1 VAAKAKR
8 MPVPQPP
15 QLYKGAESCDFRPD
29 WDAPVDLVPMLEA
42 CHAADF
48 DDLTPL
54 LALADLLAERDDP
67 RERWVRLGCD
77 LWTTAAGLK
86 PGRKAWAYDDAKAAL
101 GPACETVPGWRLACL
116 WGHLVA
122 WHAPSAYDG
131 VPMGRTWVDARV
143 PVVSRCVWWWAMG
156 FLRSQADAAW
166 SQADAAGSQ
175 ADAAGSQAD
184 AAGSQAY
191 AAVSQAYAAG
201 RQAYAAGSQADAAWS
216 QADAAG
222 SQADAAVRQAYAA
235 GRQAYA
241 AGRQAYAAGRQAYAA
256 GRQKRVWSF
265 ARRLWDV
272 CESKLSVVNGWK

>member
-1 VAAKAKR
+1 MATKAKR
-8 MPVPQPP
+8 RPLEQPP
-15 QLYKGAESCDFRPD
+15 QLYKGAESCDFRPE
-29 WDAPVDLVPMLEA
+29 WDAPADLVPMLSA

-54 LALADLLAERDDP
+54 LALADLLAERGDP

-101 GPACETVPGWRLACL
+101 SPACETIPGWRLACL

-143 PVVSRCVWWWAMG
+143 PAVSRCVWWWALG
-156 FLRSQADAAW
+156 FLRGQASAAWSQASAAWRQASAAWSQADAAGRQAYAAWSQADAAW

-175 ADAAGSQAD
+175 AYAAWSQAY

-191 AAVSQAYAAG
+191 AA
-201 RQAYAAGSQADAAWS
+201 GS
-216 QADAAG
+216 
-222 SQADAAVRQAYAA
+222 
-235 GRQAYA
+235 
-241 AGRQAYAAGRQAYAA
+241 
-256 GRQKRVWSF
+256 QKRVWSF
-265 ARRLWDV
+265 ARRLWEV

>member
-1 VAAKAKR
+1 VATKARRK
-8 MPVPQPP
+8 PLEQPP
-15 QLYKGAESCDFRPD
+15 QLYKGAESCDFRPE
-29 WDAPVDLVPMLEA
+29 WDAPADLVPMLEA

-54 LALADLLAERDDP
+54 LALADLLAERNDP

-86 PGRKAWAYDDAKAAL
+86 PGRKAWGYDDAKAAL
-101 GPACETVPGWRLACL
+101 APACETVPGWRLACL

-143 PVVSRCVWWWAMG
+143 PAVSRCVWWWALG

-166 SQADAAGSQ
+166 RQAYAAWRQ
-175 ADAAGSQAD
+175 AYAAW
-184 AAGSQAY
+184 SQAY
-191 AAVSQAYAAG
+191 AAW

-222 SQADAAVRQAYAA
+222 SQAYAAWSQAYAAWRQAYAAWSQAYAAGSQADAA

-241 AGRQAYAAGRQAYAA
+241 AGSQADAA

-265 ARRLWDV
+265 ARRLWKV

>member
-1 VAAKAKR
+1 MATKARRK
-8 MPVPQPP
+8 PLEQPP
-15 QLYKGAESCDFRPD
+15 QLYKGAESCDFRPE
-29 WDAPVDLVPMLEA
+29 WDAPADLVPMLEA

-54 LALADLLAERDDP
+54 LALADLLAERNDP

-86 PGRKAWAYDDAKAAL
+86 PGRKAWGYDDAKAAL
-101 GPACETVPGWRLACL
+101 APACETVPGWRLACL

-143 PVVSRCVWWWAMG
+143 PAVSRCVWWWALG
-156 FLRSQADAAW
+156 FLRGQASAAW
-166 SQADAAGSQ
+166 SQAS
-175 ADAAGSQAD
+175 
-184 AAGSQAY
+184 
-191 AAVSQAYAAG
+191 
-201 RQAYAAGSQADAAWS
+201 AAWS
-216 QADAAG
+216 QA
-222 SQADAAVRQAYAA
+222 S
-235 GRQAYA
+235 
-241 AGRQAYAAGRQAYAA
+241 AA

-265 ARRLWDV
+265 ARSLWDV

>member
-1 VAAKAKR
+1 VATKAKR
-8 MPVPQPP
+8 KTVPQPP
-15 QLYKGAESCDFRPD
+15 QLYKGAESCDFRPE
-29 WDAPVDLVPMLEA
+29 WDAPADLVPMLEA

-101 GPACETVPGWRLACL
+101 GPACGTVPGWRLACL

-143 PVVSRCVWWWAMG
+143 PAVSRCVWWWALG
-156 FLRSQADAAW
+156 FLRRQADAAWSQALAAGRQAYAAWSQALAAW
-166 SQADAAGSQ
+166 SQADAAGRQ
-175 ADAAGSQAD
+175 ADAAGRQADTARRQAD

-191 AAVSQAYAAG
+191 AAGSQAYAAW
-201 RQAYAAGSQADAAWS
+201 RQADAS
-216 QADAAG
+216 
-222 SQADAAVRQAYAA
+222 
-235 GRQAYA
+235 GRQE
-241 AGRQAYAAGRQAYAA
+241 
-256 GRQKRVWSF
+256 RVWSF
-265 ARRLWDV
+265 ARSLWDV

>member
-1 VAAKAKR
+1 VATKAKR
-8 MPVPQPP
+8 KPLEQPP
-15 QLYKGAESCDFRPD
+15 QLYKGAESCDFRPE
-29 WDAPVDLVPMLEA
+29 WDAPADLVPMLEA

-54 LALADLLAERDDP
+54 LALADLLAERADP

-77 LWTTAAGLK
+77 LWVVAAGLK
-86 PGRKAWAYDDAKAAL
+86 PGRKAWGYDAAKASLA
-101 GPACETVPGWRLACL
+101 PACETAPGWRLACL

-143 PVVSRCVWWWAMG
+143 PAVSRCVWWWALG

-166 SQADAAGSQ
+166 R
-175 ADAAGSQAD
+175 
-184 AAGSQAY
+184 QAY
-191 AAVSQAYAAG
+191 AAWSQASAAG
-201 RQAYAAGSQADAAWS
+201 RQADAAERQADAAWS
-216 QADAAG
+216 QA
-222 SQADAAVRQAYAA
+222 SAA
-235 GRQAYA
+235 GRQADA
-241 AGRQAYAAGRQAYAA
+241 AWRQASAAERQADAA
-256 GRQKRVWSF
+256 WSQERVWSF